1 MSICRKTP
9 ERRAEAERQVSRWVA
24 LMPVWVLLRV
34 LALGLSRPHPLRQL
48 SFRAFVVH
56 ARERA
61 FWVGVGLYAG
71 VAVWLRL
78 LLGFFSVPAKLPLF
92 PLSLLFP

>member
-1 MSICRKTP
+1 MSLCRKALKHG
-9 ERRAEAERQVSRWVA
+9 AETERQVSRWVA

-48 SFRAFVVH
+48 PLRAFVVH

-61 FWVGVGLYAG
+61 FWLGVGLYAG

-78 LLGFFSVPAKLPLF
+78 VSGFFSVPAKMPLF